1 MRSDPAGDYSL
12 RQETVR
18 VLLKHGANIDA
29 VTTYGYTVLHGAY
42 GGSIF
47 DVAAQLERAGA
58 DTTVLTPKGKLA
70 RDLIDKQKHDAHL
83 KQRWGRRKHFAYF
96 LREFGLAGLPESGD
110 SGAYGAYGA
119 WGVGLLGHACRLH
132 AALLQVCAADA
143 LQSAIA
149 SYL

>member
-42 GGSIF
+42 CGSMF

-70 RDLIDKQKHDAHL
+70 RELIDKQKHDAYL
-83 KQRWGRRKHFAYF
+83 KHCATLRWGRRKHFAYF
-96 LREFGLAGLPESGD
+96 LREFGLARGLPESV
-110 SGAYGAYGA
+110 
-119 WGVGLLGHACRLH
+119 WGVGLLGHACR
-132 AALLQVCAADA
+132 AALLQVLAADA

-149 SYL
+149 S